1 MMLKKK
7 SKLKII
13 QNANCQ
19 TEKQI
24 KNIQY
29 PDLYS
34 HTKNGN
40 LNSISNNFSK
50 LRRNSTSNSKQ
61 LSRTSSGFFERNYNS
76 YLEKIFSKKNFI
88 NSSMIKK
95 AELNDLL
102 YKLKKY
108 NNEIISYSYHKQE
121 TINHLKNNLKLFE
134 FKYNKLKELQDI
146 ELPDEKISVKNF
158 NELKMSKD
166 DIEQKLYDLIK
177 EKQDID
183 YSLKNEQEY
192 NKTIEY
198 MFEDEQNRLLSI
210 KRETNIIEQKLYN
223 VGKYQKIVTDNLK
236 KSEAKNKNYVDLDEK
251 IDNDIKLIDQVNNK
265 QAITNK
271 NLEDNIKLKEK
282 EIKILEEKL
291 NELKENKD
299 NNLNQYE
306 NDVKEEIQ
314 KAKEIGKKRTEDE
327 KKYIEIINC
336 LYIIQKYFIEEE
348 NFNKEK
354 LLSSKDYNLLTK
366 MVSNNVSSYI
376 DIKKVITENSIKAN
390 FEGITKSVN
399 NNRTKNRI
407 LSSFKIKN
415 DYTSNSTIQEDK
427 KSNNT
432 TIKNNS
438 AINLNKTKSF
448 KINPN
453 KTISTFCNTNK
464 FDITYYS
471 NDKNSIEDL
480 IEKFKSITL
489 SKQTLFDYNSSL
501 MSKLNF
507 YRNQLDD
514 FHFKEINLEGT
525 KKDYEKKVKEI
536 ISNNYFDFEELTK
549 YNERCQKFMEKN
561 EYFINKTKKYSKRE
575 KMNKIILILNKDKK
589 KDKEIGKGENN
600 NLSDEDEDKRISS
613 DDIVFKSS
621 KNIIMSINNF
631 FLTCS
636 DLLKDI
642 IVTINNINNN
652 DGNNVISDKRNVYSK
667 VDEDNTIFIKENNI
681 TVEISDNPFIETFKK
696 LVEYQKNKE
705 INISYDYK
713 LLLQYINDLKQ
724 YVDKDENIQKFI
736 NLFELKL
743 FLLDKFYKTGDN
755 PNNKKIDK
763 LFIKRFISKKTPNFN
778 NYFNHFNKLLVPVMT
793 NIKSLCKLIND
804 DSNKKY
810 LDSIIQNKFEV
821 IQKLS
826 SNKKIINQQ
835 SENIF
840 QNETIEKEVK
850 EKKDN
855 IYKRL
860 SSSNSE
866 IYKNDELCY
875 DKDETD
881 SFETQSTK
889 KKVVK
894 VRKKVKSIDEKV
906 INKLYNPFL
915 EKTVYLRKLNP
926 NIPGI
931 KQMTNNNSKANFEIK
946 KMINDV
952 DTISHQMKIYNN
964 PFLDPNKLSKTTYR
978 SLVKLML
985 NDNKSKFNGNI
996 SKYKKI
1002 KNK

>member
-366 MVSNNVSSYI
+366 MISNNVSSYI
-376 DIKKVITENSIKAN
+376 DIKKVNTENSIKAN

>member
-1 MMLKKK
+1 
-7 SKLKII
+7 
-13 QNANCQ
+13 
-19 TEKQI
+19 
-24 KNIQY
+24 
-29 PDLYS
+29 
-34 HTKNGN
+34 
-40 LNSISNNFSK
+40 
-50 LRRNSTSNSKQ
+50 
-61 LSRTSSGFFERNYNS
+61 
-76 YLEKIFSKKNFI
+76 
-88 NSSMIKK
+88 MIKK

-376 DIKKVITENSIKAN
+376 DIKKVNTENSIKAN

-875 DKDETD
+875 DKEETD

>member
-1 MMLKKK
+1 MIKKN

-29 PDLYS
+29 PDLYR
-34 HTKNGN
+34 HTKKGN
-40 LNSISNNFSK
+40 NSIYNNFSK

-76 YLEKIFSKKNFI
+76 YLEKIISKKNFI

-95 AELNDLL
+95 AELNNLL

-108 NNEIISYSYHKQE
+108 NNEIITYSNHKQE
-121 TINHLKNNLKLFE
+121 TINHLKNNLKLIE

-236 KSEAKNKNYVDLDEK
+236 KSEAKNKNYVDLDDK

-271 NLEDNIKLKEK
+271 NLEDIIKLKEK

-291 NELKENKD
+291 NELKESKD

-314 KAKEIGKKRTEDE
+314 KAKEMGKKRAEDE
-327 KKYIEIINC
+327 KKYFEIINC

-366 MVSNNVSSYI
+366 MISNNVSSYL
-376 DIKKVITENSIKAN
+376 DIKKVNTENSIKAN

-438 AINLNKTKSF
+438 TINLNKTKSF

-471 NDKNSIEDL
+471 NDKNNIEDL

-514 FHFKEINLEGT
+514 FHFKEINLEGA

-549 YNERCQKFMEKN
+549 YNEKCEKFMEKN
-561 EYFINKTKKYSKRE
+561 EYFISKMKKCSKIE
-575 KMNKIILILNKDKK
+575 KMNKIMVIINKDKK
-589 KDKEIGKGENN
+589 KDKNIGKEENN
-600 NLSDEDEDKRISS
+600 NISDQDEDKRISS

-652 DGNNVISDKRNVYSK
+652 DGNNGISEKKNVYSK
-667 VDEDNTIFIKENNI
+667 IDEDNSIFIKENNI
-681 TVEISDNPFIETFKK
+681 TVEISDNPFIEAFKK
-696 LVEYQKNKE
+696 LAEYQKNKE

-724 YVDKDENIQKFI
+724 YADKDENIQKYI
-736 NLFELKL
+736 NLFDLKL
-743 FLLDKFYKTGDN
+743 FLLDKFYKTGNN

-793 NIKSLCKLIND
+793 NIKSLCELISD
-804 DSNKKY
+804 DSNKQY
-810 LDSIIQNKFEV
+810 LDNIIKNKYEA

-826 SNKKIINQQ
+826 SNKKLLNQQ
-835 SENIF
+835 SENISK
-840 QNETIEKEVK
+840 NETIEKELK
-850 EKKDN
+850 EKRDN
-855 IYKRL
+855 NCRRM

-875 DKDETD
+875 DKEETD

-894 VRKKVKSIDEKV
+894 VRKRVKSIDEKV
-906 INKLYNPFL
+906 INKLYIPFL

-931 KQMTNNNSKANFEIK
+931 KQMTSNNSKANFEIK

-952 DTISHQMKIYNN
+952 DTISYQMKIYNN

-985 NDNKSKFNGNI
+985 NDNKSKFNENI
-996 SKYKKI
+996 N
-1002 KNK
+1002 KNKKNKK

>member
-1 MMLKKK
+1 MLKKE

-34 HTKNGN
+34 QTKNRN
-40 LNSISNNFSK
+40 INSISNNFSK

-102 YKLKKY
+102 YRLKKY
-108 NNEIISYSYHKQE
+108 NNEIITYSYHKQE
-121 TINHLKNNLKLFE
+121 TINHLKNNLKLIE

-166 DIEQKLYDLIK
+166 DIEQKLYHLIK

-236 KSEAKNKNYVDLDEK
+236 KGEAKNKNYVDLDEK

-271 NLEDNIKLKEK
+271 NLEDIIKLKEK

-299 NNLNQYE
+299 NDLNQYE

-314 KAKEIGKKRTEDE
+314 KAKEIDKKRIEDE

-366 MVSNNVSSYI
+366 MVSNNVSSYL
-376 DIKKVITENSIKAN
+376 DIKKVNTENSIKAN

-399 NNRTKNRI
+399 NDRTKKRI

-471 NDKNSIEDL
+471 NDKNNIEDL

-514 FHFKEINLEGT
+514 FHFKEINLEGA
-525 KKDYEKKVKEI
+525 KKDYENKVKDI

-549 YNERCQKFMEKN
+549 YNEKCQKFMEKN
-561 EYFINKTKKYSKRE
+561 EYFINKAKKCSKRE
-575 KMNKIILILNKDKK
+575 KMNKIILILNEDKK
-589 KDKEIGKGENN
+589 KDKEIGKEENN
-600 NLSDEDEDKRISS
+600 NISEEDEDKRISS

-652 DGNNVISDKRNVYSK
+652 DGNNGISDKKNAYLK
-667 VDEDNTIFIKENNI
+667 VDEDNSIFIKENNI

-696 LVEYQKNKE
+696 LAEYQKNKE

-724 YVDKDENIQKFI
+724 YVDKDENIQKYI

-743 FLLDKFYKTGDN
+743 FLLDKFYKNGDN

-778 NYFNHFNKLLVPVMT
+778 NYFNHFNKLLMPVMT
-793 NIKSLCKLIND
+793 NIKSLCELIND

-810 LDSIIQNKFEV
+810 LDSIIQNKIEV
-821 IQKLS
+821 IQKLG

-835 SENIF
+835 SENISK
-840 QNETIEKEVK
+840 NETIEKEVK
-850 EKKDN
+850 QKKDN
-855 IYKRL
+855 SYKRL

-875 DKDETD
+875 DKEETD

-906 INKLYNPFL
+906 INKLYTPFL

-931 KQMTNNNSKANFEIK
+931 KQMTSNNSKANFEIK

-985 NDNKSKFNGNI
+985 NDNKSKFNANV

>member
-1 MMLKKK
+1 
-7 SKLKII
+7 
-13 QNANCQ
+13 
-19 TEKQI
+19 
-24 KNIQY
+24 
-29 PDLYS
+29 
-34 HTKNGN
+34 
-40 LNSISNNFSK
+40 
-50 LRRNSTSNSKQ
+50 
-61 LSRTSSGFFERNYNS
+61 
-76 YLEKIFSKKNFI
+76 
-88 NSSMIKK
+88 MIKK

-366 MVSNNVSSYI
+366 MISNNVSSYI

-875 DKDETD
+875 DKEETD